1 MAQLRIGLA
10 QVDPVVG
17 DLPGNADLVSHWAA
31 QAVAQGCHLV
41 AFPEM
46 ASTPVGFDT
55 LSRRYGSKA
64 AA

>member
-1 MAQLRIGLA
+1 MLRTAPNPRIFL
-10 QVDPVVG
+10 
-17 DLPGNADLVSHWAA
+17 
-31 QAVAQGCHLV
+31 QAIFNIYSGFYVV